1 MSSAPPQ
8 RSQGSRAP
16 YGYQKKFVPRNN
28 PPSSTSTTTAAAS
41 SSSSSSSSS
50 TNPSISTGGNLPPSL
65 TTALRNSSSSSSGSR
80 SKEKRGDGGNF
91 IAYLPHDEAIAC
103 GLSAD
108 AGGLDAIESQMV
120 VDLLNDELSRIL
132 KMRPKDFWRE
142 VARNDELLEFLDSYL
157 QFRNRWYDFTHRG
170 ARGVVAGVIVG
181 ELELCRRVFMILY
194 RMSSNKD
201 PGAHPNDCLSMKEH
215 TALLQ
220 EKNLLD
226 LPKLLEICAIYG
238 HENEELTKSLVVN
251 AIKAQPKLLNKID
264 EVVSHFLNIVQTM
277 HERCSSSLE
286 VLFLNLR
293 IIFFRKKS
301 KKFSFVLIYINGV
314 FFSCYSYIYY
324 PSKGLPL
331 KFLLRLTRYC
341 FHLED
346 KKFMDVVNCIRIFWR
361 QVMDF
366 VNDAIMTL
374 DAFAAT
380 YAPASLY
387 FSLLEFSHGGGDML
401 KTLARLHDSLLP
413 CLQKSFKII
422 SSSKSDM
429 ASNPND
435 MVTDTLISQRILS
448 GRIVN
453 FGWKLLNYCYLSDN
467 PIEDNLQTTSKMLP
481 AKVEDPV
488 IRGDIIVHTMKEINE
503 EISYNFSENHGNE
516 RFLQK
521 LEKEFKIL
529 NHINNLQRN
538 GWLYMDE
545 EQFQYLINIA
555 SPLNTKSWERE
566 ATILTPSIDG
576 KVQTDETVIAESK
589 ISQIKD
595 LFPEYGRGFL
605 SACLEVYN
613 QNPEEVIQR
622 ILEGTLHEDLLSLD
636 TSLEQIPSR
645 KQASGRNDK
654 GKGLLIDPEPKGNIP
669 SSMGSMSMSKVED
682 GPTSS
687 SFSSSAG
694 RYTRKTDIVV
704 ADSAILDYKT
714 TKDAAKTAALAA
726 EYEYED
732 EYDDSFDDLGLSIV
746 ESVSEEADYLTER
759 VRPIPGMPTGSEIE
773 TSSNSNSKWNSKKTQ
788 FYVKDGKNYSYKVS
802 GSVAVLNAQDAALV
816 NEAQKEMIHGLGR
829 GGNLPIGAVRRLLDA
844 EEKDNQISDPAGDS
858 GRGNSSQRGR
868 GRRGGGNHHRK
879 DRAIRKHLSGMT
891 GH

>member
-286 VLFLNLR
+286 VLFSSGGQEIHGCGQLY
-293 IIFFRKKS
+293 KD
-301 KKFSFVLIYINGV
+301 
-314 FFSCYSYIYY
+314 
-324 PSKGLPL
+324 
-331 KFLLRLTRYC
+331 FL
-341 FHLED
+341 E
-346 KKFMDVVNCIRIFWR
+346 
-361 QVMDF
+361 VMDF

-453 FGWKLLNYCYLSDN
+453 FGWKLLDYCYLSDT

-566 ATILTPSIDG
+566 STILTPSIDG
-576 KVQTDETVIAESK
+576 KAQTDETVIAESK

-654 GKGLLIDPEPKGNIP
+654 GKGLLIDLEPKGNIP
-669 SSMGSMSMSKVED
+669 SSMGPMSMSKVED

-687 SFSSSAG
+687 SFSSSVG
-694 RYTRKTDIVV
+694 RYTRKTDIDV

-732 EYDDSFDDLGLSIV
+732 EYDDSFDDLGLSIP

>member
-1 MSSAPPQ
+1 MASAPPQ

-16 YGYQKKFVPRNN
+16 YRYQKKFVPRNN
-28 PPSSTSTTTAAAS
+28 SPSSATTAS
-41 SSSSSSSSS
+41 SSSSSSSAS
-50 TNPSISTGGNLPPSL
+50 TNPSISTSGNLPSSL
-65 TTALRNSSSSSSGSR
+65 TIALRDSSSASSGSR
-80 SKEKRGDGGNF
+80 SKEKRGDGGDF

-108 AGGLDAIESQMV
+108 AGGLDAVESQMV

-142 VARNDELLEFLDSYL
+142 VARNAELLEFLDSYL
-157 QFRNRWYDFTHRG
+157 QFRNRWYDFPHRG

-201 PGAHPNDCLSMKEH
+201 PGARPNDCLSIKEH

-220 EKNLLD
+220 EKDLLD

-251 AIKAQPKLLNKID
+251 AIKAQPKLLNRID

-286 VLFLNLR
+286 VLFSSGGQEIHGCDQLY
-293 IIFFRKKS
+293 KD
-301 KKFSFVLIYINGV
+301 
-314 FFSCYSYIYY
+314 
-324 PSKGLPL
+324 
-331 KFLLRLTRYC
+331 FL
-341 FHLED
+341 E
-346 KKFMDVVNCIRIFWR
+346 
-361 QVMDF
+361 VMDF
-366 VNDAIMTL
+366 VNDAVMTL

-387 FSLLEFSHGGGDML
+387 FSLLEMSHGGGDML

-413 CLQKSFKII
+413 CLLKGFKII

-429 ASNPND
+429 ASNSND
-435 MVTDTLISQRILS
+435 MVTDTLISLRMLS

-453 FGWKLLNYCYLSDN
+453 FGWKLLNYCYLSDT

-488 IRGDIIVHTMKEINE
+488 IRGDIIVHTLKEINE

-529 NHINNLQRN
+529 NHINNLQSN

-555 SPLNTKSWERE
+555 TPLNTKSWERE
-566 ATILTPSIDG
+566 STTLTPSVNG
-576 KVQTDETVIAESK
+576 KVQTDETAIAESK

-613 QNPEEVIQR
+613 QNHEEVIQR

-645 KQASGRNDK
+645 KQASARNDK
-654 GKGLLIDPEPKGNIP
+654 GKGLLIEPEPKGNIP
-669 SSMGSMSMSKVED
+669 SSMGSMLMSKVED

-694 RYTRKTDIVV
+694 RYTRKTDVDV
-704 ADSAILDYKT
+704 ADSTILDSKT

-746 ESVSEEADYLTER
+746 ESVTEETDYLTER
-759 VRPIPGMPTGSEIE
+759 VKPIPGMSSGSEIE

-788 FYVKDGKNYSYKVS
+788 FYVKDGKNYSYKVA

-816 NEAQKEMIHGLGR
+816 NQAQKEMIHGLGR
-829 GGNLPIGAVRRLLDA
+829 GGNLPVGAVRRLLDA
-844 EEKDNQISDPAGDS
+844 EEKDDQISDPAGDS

>member
-286 VLFLNLR
+286 VLFSSGGQEIHGCGQLY
-293 IIFFRKKS
+293 KD
-301 KKFSFVLIYINGV
+301 
-314 FFSCYSYIYY
+314 
-324 PSKGLPL
+324 
-331 KFLLRLTRYC
+331 FL
-341 FHLED
+341 E
-346 KKFMDVVNCIRIFWR
+346 
-361 QVMDF
+361 VMDF